1 MKKIFTFLF
10 SLLIG
15 VQMWAWQDGSAT
27 ITLTDDGTI
36 IISGTVM
43 ANYEATGEGRPGWI
57 KEGHALEIKKVVAQ
71 SSVERIGSNAFR
83 DCANIASVE
92 LDNKDLTIGASA
104 FYGCKSLTSIT
115 LPENTTKINSGVF
128 CKAGLTSITI
138 PASVTAIG
146 GYAFYN
152 CPLTFIRCKAEV
164 PPTIE
169 DDVTTF
175 QLVSRDIPVYV
186 PYGSVDD
193 YKAADVWKEFTNI
206 LPDPE
211 QCPTYGNCGLQ
222 GDNLTW
228 SLDCEGTLI
237 ISGTGAM
244 TNYEKGK
251 APWSAHVK
259 KIKTIL
265 MSEGITSIGNYAFTD
280 CQNAALTSI
289 VIPNGVLTI
298 GIGAFYN
305 CRNITNVN
313 IASSVQVI
321 GEEAFKSCVALKTL
335 TLPSSLTKIESAA
348 FLYCPLTSILCAAL
362 VPPTCIIKGGAD
374 PFYGVSRDIDVF
386 VPASEVDDYKAA
398 DVWKEFTKIQ
408 ATGLKRISWLDED
421 GKPIQEVYVEDGQT
435 PVFSGENPVKAEDE
449 NYTYEFIGWLPKTKP
464 VDADYHYVAHFN
476 RTSKKDA
483 FNATIK
489 GENCKLEIINQVPAG
504 TVLTVKAVPDECLQF
519 TKWSDDETANPR
531 TITVTEDTELTAEL
545 NKVTYTIT
553 DESQNGHLNIA
564 PKQ

>member
-1 MKKIFTFLF
+1 MKKISTFLF

-15 VQMWAWQDGSAT
+15 VQMWAATGSWSSGSAT
-27 ITLTDDGTI
+27 VALTDDGTI
-36 IISGTVM
+36 TITGTTM
-43 ANYEATGEGRPGWI
+43 ADYALEALPEWS
-57 KEGHALEIKKVVAQ
+57 AFSSEIKKVVA
-71 SSVERIGSNAFR
+71 SISVVHIGKFAFYS
-83 DCANIASVE
+83 CANLETVE
-92 LDNKDLTIGASA
+92 LTNNLSSIGDAA
-104 FYGCKSLTSIT
+104 FMYCGNLKSIT
-115 LPENTTKINSGVF
+115 LPENENFKYI
-128 CKAGLTSITI
+128 KASTFFGSGLTGISI
-138 PASVTAIG
+138 PASVTNI
-146 GYAFYN
+146 YNSAFGSCTALQY
-152 CPLTFIRCKAEV
+152 IRCKGTTPPAANASSFNSV
-164 PPTIE
+164 PR
-169 DDVTTF
+169 
-175 QLVSRDIPVYV
+175 SIPLYV
-186 PYGSVDD
+186 PFQSLDAYE
-193 YKAADVWKEFTNI
+193 AAAVLSEFNV
-206 LPDPE
+206 LPDPN

-228 SLDCEGTLI
+228 SLDCEGNLI
-237 ISGTGAM
+237 ISGSGAM
-244 TNYEKGK
+244 TNYEEGK

-259 KIKTIL
+259 KIKTIA
-265 MSEGITSIGNYAFTD
+265 MSEGITSIGNYAFTA
-280 CQNAALTSI
+280 CYPALTSI
-289 VIPNGVLTI
+289 TIPNGLLTI

-321 GEEAFKSCVALKTL
+321 GEEAFKSCAALKTL

-362 VPPTCIIKGGAD
+362 VSPTCIIKGGAD
-374 PFYGVSRDIDVF
+374 PFYGVSRSIDVF
-386 VPASEVDDYKAA
+386 VPASSVDAYKAA

-449 NYTYEFIGWLPKTKP
+449 NYTYEFIGWLPKIKP

-545 NKVTYTIT
+545 NKVTYTVT
-553 DESQNGHLNIA
+553 DKSKNGQLNITE
-564 PKQ
+564 Q